1 MGDRLDGLVGEDS
14 VMWGIARCWK
24 AFDEAVRE
32 GEVAPLHEDDEE
44 LQQTKIA
51 FRGNSSDGFGL
62 EGHEVLGHRRPPA
75 LQFLDGPDGRLAASL
90 QVVILCHHAGRVPQV
105 VVQRRKD
112 FQRGCRVGPLQ
123 GGGEVG
129 VRLQPI
135 SDQRWNG
142 GLVVVGSMLLPFRQ
156 PLPPPTSVGRRG
168 WPQGSVPLH
177 PTTLAPVQVT
187 CKGFLVQ
194 QVLQHGP
201 LKRLEPLGRVE
212 LAKGQNYILPAETRV
227 TLTLGRHCLGSSP

>member
-1 MGDRLDGLVGEDS
+1 MRTTKSPSKPRSPWMASDWKTTRCLDTGAHL
-14 VMWGIARCWK
+14 R
-24 AFDEAVRE
+24 
-32 GEVAPLHEDDEE
+32 
-44 LQQTKIA
+44 
-51 FRGNSSDGFGL
+51 FR
-62 EGHEVLGHRRPPA
+62 
-75 LQFLDGPDGRLAASL
+75 RLAASL
-90 QVVILCHHAGRVPQV
+90 QVVILHHHAGRVPQV

-123 GGGEVG
+123 GCGEVG

-142 GLVVVGSMLLPFRQ
+142 GLVVVAAAS
-156 PLPPPTSVGRRG
+156 GRRG

-201 LKRLEPLGRVE
+201 LKRLEPLCRVE
-212 LAKGQNYILPAETRV
+212 LAKGQNYILLQKPE
-227 TLTLGRHCLGSSP
+227 